1 MHVGL
6 VVQSPPRHV
15 PDTPAVVVAANVV
28 IAGHWFAVAL
38 TVKSALGESHVTV
51 HAEYPAAPVIV
62 PNKDTLVPDGFET
75 AQFEAVQSFSLL
87 MLHVK
92 SPTQLPAARLLAPPP
107 FGQVDA
113 LHTNPVFGVCV
124 HVPPAAKV
132 DEQSPALAA
141 FDTKVPAL
149 LQAVFVTHVRPAAL
163 SKAGAA
169 SSVHVAVMP
178 HALLVHALMSS
189 HVVSPPDA
197 SPPAAMA

>member
-75 AQFEAVQSFSLL
+75 TQFKAVQSL
-87 MLHVK
+87 
-92 SPTQLPAARLLAPPP
+92 
-107 FGQVDA
+107 
-113 LHTNPVFGVCV
+113 
-124 HVPPAAKV
+124 
-132 DEQSPALAA
+132 
-141 FDTKVPAL
+141 
-149 LQAVFVTHVRPAAL
+149 
-163 SKAGAA
+163 
-169 SSVHVAVMP
+169 
-178 HALLVHALMSS
+178 
-189 HVVSPPDA
+189 
-197 SPPAAMA
+197 